1 MVLNNPARVTATLG
15 MAFGG
20 PAFSETTIGERST
33 VVRGSIRARVEAWY
47 QDQGNDLCRGFQP
60 HHPPRCWAITIV
72 RLIVAPLAL
81 GAILA
86 GQTKTQL
93 LVGPDSPEENKA
105 MVRRFFEAQN
115 KADIQHALDEVAVNA
130 TDEGNP
136 LPGGARG
143 FFQSEMEDLRHTFPD
158 WHAEIVD
165 LVAERDTVV
174 ALCRVTGTHQGV
186 GRLPLYGNLL
196 TGRAPTGK
204 RFDVAHIYWFTLKS
218 GKIVDRRF
226 TRDDVGMY
234 KQLGV
239 LPNGVVSETST
250 RLAAGTRISS
260 VTPSHRDRTVETRN
274 KGTVARFFEAQNRG
288 DVRTAFG
295 LTAGGFNERIAAAFA
310 DILHTFPDWHWKII
324 DTVAEGDAVV
334 TMALASGTHLGV
346 ARFPLNGGLMVGAE
360 PTGKHFEALHIH
372 WATLRDGKMAQ
383 DDRTR
388 DDIGMTRQLGLLPP
402 AN

>member
-1 MVLNNPARVTATLG
+1 VAP
-15 MAFGG
+15 F
-20 PAFSETTIGERST
+20 
-33 VVRGSIRARVEAWY
+33 RARVEAWY
-47 QDQGNDLCRGFQP
+47 QDQGNDLCRGLKP
-60 HHPPRCWAITIV
+60 HRPPRCWAITIL

-93 LVGPDSPEENKA
+93 LAGLDSPEENKA
-105 MVRRFFEAQN
+105 VVRRFFEAQN
-115 KADIQHALDEVAVNA
+115 KADIQHALNEVAA
-130 TDEGNP
+130 DAIDDGNP
-136 LPGGARG
+136 IPGGARG
-143 FFQSEMEDLRHTFPD
+143 FFQSEMEDLRHIFPD

-165 LVAERDTVV
+165 LVAERDIVV

-196 TGRAPTGK
+196 GGHAPTGK
-204 RFDVAHIYWFTLKS
+204 TFDVAQIYWFTLK
-218 GKIVDRRF
+218 GRKIEDRRF

-239 LPNGVVSETST
+239 LPNGVVSATSAH
-250 RLAAGTRISS
+250 LASGTRISS
-260 VTPSHRDRTVETRN
+260 VIASHRDRTVETRN
-274 KGTVARFFEAQNRG
+274 KGVVARFFEAQNRG
-288 DVRTAFG
+288 DARTAFG

-310 DILHTFPDWHWKII
+310 DLLHTFPDWHWKII

-334 TMALASGTHLGV
+334 TIALASGTHLG
-346 ARFPLNGGLMVGAE
+346 AAHFPLNGDLMVGAE